1 MVVYIKVFLNINLF
15 KNYYH
20 KGQIKDLKPHGE
32 GYLADE
38 NG

>member
-1 MVVYIKVFLNINLF
+1 MVEYIKVFLQINN
-15 KNYYH
+15 KNYY
-20 KGQIKDLKPHGE
+20 KGSIKDLKPHGE